1 MFGDNTMMSISEYF
15 LANLGTNIAYT
26 ILALIIA
33 FIFVIVLEKYF
44 NITLKNP
51 VNVKFPNNNPVGRIP
66 KIKNPMRK

>member
-1 MFGDNTMMSISEYF
+1 MMSISEYF
-15 LANLGTNIAYT
+15 WVNLGTNITYT
-26 ILALIIA
+26 ITALIIA
-33 FIFVIVLEKYF
+33 IIFVLVLEKYF